1 MAKVGQKSNKYMRK
15 NYGALN
21 SSKYG
26 KYLPNTRKGNTNWF
40 MKCLCT
46 CNMWKRLYQKP
57 ITGMQK
63 HEVFT
68 KIVYFEVSIEELLL
82 LVVEREFDLEGK
94 WKQGGEAA
102 PWLENDDKENW
113 L

>member
-1 MAKVGQKSNKYMRK
+1 MFSTQVNTVFIKKYKLIHEM
-15 NYGALN
+15 
-21 SSKYG
+21 
-26 KYLPNTRKGNTNWF
+26 F
-40 MKCLCT
+40 MYML
-46 CNMWKRLYQKP
+46 KRLYQTP

-102 PWLENDDKENW
+102 P
-113 L
+113 

>member
-1 MAKVGQKSNKYMRK
+1 
-15 NYGALN
+15 
-21 SSKYG
+21 
-26 KYLPNTRKGNTNWF
+26 

>member
-1 MAKVGQKSNKYMRK
+1 M
-15 NYGALN
+15 
-21 SSKYG
+21 
-26 KYLPNTRKGNTNWF
+26 F
-40 MKCLCT
+40 MY
-46 CNMWKRLYQKP
+46 MWKRLYQTP

-94 WKQGGEAA
+94 WKRGGEAA